1 MHFHGQVCFGISFFR
16 YSLSVLYQALFTFT
30 IWLAAQFIYQ
40 RTSFNCGSTH
50 DCLIS
55 PSKNYSTRG
64 LRFYPCTATSIDY
77 FLWLL
82 KITGYPLYYIQQWQ
96 IQNQLTETQIWLIMK
111 PLMRHF
117 FSFLFVLYL
126 TLIKIIFT
134 IYNFIYIVLITF
146 AIETN

>member
-16 YSLSVLYQALFTFT
+16 YSFSVLYQALFTIT
-30 IWLAAQFIYQ
+30 IWLGAQFFSQ

-50 DCLIS
+50 NCLIS

-64 LRFYPCTATSIDY
+64 LRFYPCTSTSIDY
-77 FLWLL
+77 FLWIL
-82 KITGYPLYYIQQWQ
+82 KITGYPLYYIH
-96 IQNQLTETQIWLIMK
+96 QLTETQIWLIMK
-111 PLMRHF
+111 SLMRHF

-134 IYNFIYIVLITF
+134 IYNFIYIILITF